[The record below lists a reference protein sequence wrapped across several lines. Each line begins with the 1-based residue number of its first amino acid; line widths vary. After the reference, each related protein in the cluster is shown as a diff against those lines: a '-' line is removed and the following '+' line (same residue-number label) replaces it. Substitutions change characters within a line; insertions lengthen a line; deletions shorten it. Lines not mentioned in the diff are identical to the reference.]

1 MQPLYIPKKSPNP
14 IWDGMCSA
22 RDSIKAKHVAA
33 VKCAA
38 LRWQEHSTTLRDSG
52 IALGIYTNTR
62 FVSHRMHS
70 RASWDIIRR
79 AGVLQ
84 SASEGARNYLLS
96 DVCANTRDRGCCVP
110 WCQVES
116 NLLEAHPE
124 CIDKTNSGNAR
135 AT

>member
-1 MQPLYIPKKSPNP
+1 MQRARFNKSETRRRGEVCGAAMAGTQLDAPGLWHCT
-14 IWDGMCSA
+14 WDIHEHAFCFPSYAFA
-22 RDSIKAKHVAA
+22 RF
-33 VKCAA
+33 
-38 LRWQEHSTTLRDSG
+38 L
-52 IALGIYTNTR
+52 
-62 FVSHRMHS
+62 
-70 RASWDIIRR
+70 DIIRR

-84 SASEGARNYLLS
+84 SASEGARDYLLS